1 MVTEENMDLILRSIE
16 SPEMAMPFDF
26 EVLANLLDIY
36 PDFHLLRK
44 AFLLVGTQLGAKG
57 ENFNHQS
64 NKWNSVSPLLKQKIV
79 SQIEI
84 MRPDKIRLSVTE
96 RVDRF
101 LKRFQTIKSPSELN
115 I

>member
-16 SPEMAMPFDF
+16 TPEMAMPFDF
-26 EVLANLLDIY
+26 EILANLLDIY

-57 ENFNHQS
+57 KNFNYQS
-64 NKWNSVSPLLKQKIV
+64 HKWSMVSPLLKQNRV
-79 SQIEI
+79 IEKETVKPE
-84 MRPDKIRLSVTE
+84 MVRMSVTE
-96 RVDRF
+96 RIDRF
-101 LKRFQTIKSPSELN
+101 LKRFQAIKSPSELN